1 MKAGYWQIEL
11 HPSAR
16 EKSAFVTHNGLYEF
30 LVMPFGLTNSG
41 ASFQR
46 LMGHILRG
54 LEYRFALIYIDDI
67 IIFSRS
73 VEEHLVHLE
82 EVFRRLRQANV
93 KLNPKKCSFVKQK
106 VEYLGHV
113 VTPEGVSPNPD
124 KVRVVQEFPPPNNL
138 KELRHFLGLANYY
151 RRFVTGFSHIANP
164 LNALTKK
171 GVYLHWTEECAVA
184 FDKLKCALV
193 SAPILAYPSFK
204 EPFLLFVDASSTG
217 IGFTLAQ
224 VQNAKEVVI
233 AYNGRGL
240 NQAERNYS
248 TTEREALALVEGIKK
263 FQPYLQNRKFTVVT
277 DHSSLR
283 WLMNVKDAS
292 GHLARWALLLQQY
305 DFDIVH
311 RWFIRASLCAMRFS
325 FTPKGGA
332 TSGENL
338 RVAKA

>member
-1 MKAGYWQIEL
+1 M
-11 HPSAR
+11 
-16 EKSAFVTHNGLYEF
+16 
-30 LVMPFGLTNSG
+30 
-41 ASFQR
+41 
-46 LMGHILRG
+46 
-54 LEYRFALIYIDDI
+54 DDT

-82 EVFRRLRQANV
+82 EVFGRLRQANV

-124 KVRVVQEFPPPNNL
+124 KVRVVQEFPTPTNL
-138 KELRHFLGLANYY
+138 KELRNFLGLANYY
-151 RRFVTGFSHIANP
+151 RRFVKGFSHIANP

-233 AYNGRGL
+233 AKNGRGL

-248 TTEREALALVEGIKK
+248 TTEREALPLVEGIKK

-277 DHSSLR
+277 DHSF
-283 WLMNVKDAS
+283 
-292 GHLARWALLLQQY
+292 LAL
-305 DFDIVH
+305 VNE
-311 RWFIRASLCAMRFS
+311 C
-325 FTPKGGA
+325 
-332 TSGENL
+332 
-338 RVAKA
+338 